1 MSEEPKGKVITIL
14 AIDGG
19 GVRGIIPAT
28 ILHFLE
34 SQLQALEGPN
44 ARIADYFDIVAGT
57 STGSLVAAMLT
68 APGDDGRPCFS
79 AAEIPPFYKEESPRI
94 FKKSGMP
101 PFPGLAML
109 ATNSPDAGDSTGGA
123 GLVQLPEFS
132 EADIPPFYKQQP
144 NPPALVPGMPDQV
157 QLLSVSDMWS
167 WFKGL
172 GSAAKWVI
180 DFVVKMGFRPMYDGA
195 YLHQK
200 IRSMVKDTKLNQTLT
215 NVVIPAYDVRRLKTV
230 VFSSLQARRDASK
243 NPKLSDVCISSSAA
257 PVYFPPHSFEL
268 QSSEGIEEFNL
279 VDGGVAANNPV
290 LLAIREAA
298 RAYKVP
304 LKPESFMILSLG
316 TGSCRGDH
324 MDRIGDPSSWGAM
337 KWLLIPQGTPRI
349 TDVFM
354 GASDEMLEVYT
365 DMVLEGASCPDN
377 YLRIQYQ
384 GMKYDECLVD
394 DSAGDYLG
402 KLGRFANDMLG
413 DPVSG
418 PSAKALTNEEALTA
432 FARNLVSNK
441 KNK

>member
-28 ILHFLE
+28 ILHSLE
-34 SQLQALEGPN
+34 SHLQELEGPN

-57 STGSLVAAMLT
+57 STGSLIAAMLT
-68 APGDDGRPCFS
+68 APGDDGRPCFTAS
-79 AAEIPPFYKEESPRI
+79 EIPPFYKKESPHI
-94 FKKSGMP
+94 FKKPAIP
-101 PFPGLAML
+101 PFPML
-109 ATNSPDAGDSTGGA
+109 ATTTTPAAGGGG
-123 GLVQLPEFS
+123 GLAQQLPEFS

-144 NPPALVPGMPDQV
+144 NPAALLQGMPPDQV
-157 QLLSVSDMWS
+157 QLYSMSDLWD
-167 WFKGL
+167 WFKRL

-180 DFVVKMGFRPMYDGA
+180 DFVVQMGFRPVYDGA
-195 YLHQK
+195 YLHDK
-200 IRSMVKDTKLNQTLT
+200 IKSILRDTKLNHTLT
-215 NVVIPAYDVRRLKTV
+215 NIVIPAYDVHRLKTV

-257 PVYFPPHSFEL
+257 PIFFPPHSFKL
-268 QSSEGIEEFNL
+268 QSSQGIEEFNL

-290 LLAIREAA
+290 LLAIREAV

-316 TGSCRGDH
+316 TGSCRGDD

-354 GASDEMLEVYT
+354 GASDEMVDVYT
-365 DMVLEGASCPDN
+365 DMVLQGAACPDN
-377 YLRIQYQ
+377 YLRIQYE

-394 DSAGDYLG
+394 DSTGDYLD
-402 KLGRFANDMLG
+402 KLQGFANEMLG

-418 PSAKALTNEEALTA
+418 PSAKALSNDEALA
-432 FARNLVSNK
+432 VFARNLVGNK
-441 KNK
+441 KKK

>member
-28 ILHFLE
+28 ILHSLE
-34 SQLQALEGPN
+34 SHLQELEGPN

-57 STGSLVAAMLT
+57 STGSLIAAMLT
-68 APGDDGRPCFS
+68 APGDDGRPCFT
-79 AAEIPPFYKEESPRI
+79 AAEIPPFYKKESPCI
-94 FKKSGMP
+94 FKKP
-101 PFPGLAML
+101 VIHPL
-109 ATNSPDAGDSTGGA
+109 ATTTTP
-123 GLVQLPEFS
+123 
-132 EADIPPFYKQQP
+132 
-144 NPPALVPGMPDQV
+144 
-157 QLLSVSDMWS
+157 
-167 WFKGL
+167 
-172 GSAAKWVI
+172 
-180 DFVVKMGFRPMYDGA
+180 GFRPKYDGA
-195 YLHQK
+195 YLHDK
-200 IRSMVKDTKLNQTLT
+200 IKSIVRDTKLNHTLT
-215 NVVIPAYDVRRLKTV
+215 NVVIPAYDVHRLKTV

-257 PVYFPPHSFEL
+257 PIFFPPHSFKL
-268 QSSEGIEEFNL
+268 QSSQGIEEFNL

-290 LLAIREAA
+290 LLAIREAV

-304 LKPESFMILSLG
+304 LQPESFMILSLG
-316 TGSCRGDH
+316 TGSCRADH
-324 MDRIGDPSSWGAM
+324 MDRIGDPSSWGAI

-354 GASDEMLEVYT
+354 GASDEMVDVYT
-365 DMVLEGASCPDN
+365 EMVLEGAACPDN

-394 DSAGDYLG
+394 DSSLDYLD
-402 KLGRFANDMLG
+402 KLQGFANEMLG

-418 PSAKALTNEEALTA
+418 PSAKVPTNEEALAA

-441 KNK
+441 KKKK